1 MKEPVRLGKV
11 ENTTPPLM
19 DFEMWILLH
28 PSAVI
33 MGMGIVLL
41 ILGALIFAITGHSA
55 VDSGGMRN
63 FIASGA

>member
-11 ENTTPPLM
+11 ENTAPLM

-33 MGMGIVLL
+33 MGMGITLL
-41 ILGALIFAITGHSA
+41 ILGALVFAVTGHSA
-55 VDSGGMRN
+55 VESGGMRN
-63 FIASGA
+63 FIANGV